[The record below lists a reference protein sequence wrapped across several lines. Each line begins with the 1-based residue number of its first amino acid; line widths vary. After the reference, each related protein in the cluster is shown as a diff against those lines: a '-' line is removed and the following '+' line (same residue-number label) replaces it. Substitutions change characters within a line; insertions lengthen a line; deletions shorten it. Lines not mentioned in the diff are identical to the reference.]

1 MKPISAFGV
10 TSNTSPIEA
19 MTIERREVTDY
30 DVQIAIDYCGIC
42 HSDIHQARNEW
53 GFSHYPL
60 VPGHEI
66 IGHVTAVGSKVTKH
80 KVGDTVGVGVMVDS
94 CRECSE
100 CQDDLEQFCAKKVGT
115 YNGEDFRHG
124 GITFG
129 GYAKEMVVQE
139 HFVLRIPDNL
149 DKQAIA
155 PLLCAGITTWSPL
168 QHWHIKQGDTVGVIG
183 LGGLGHM
190 GVKFAHAL
198 GAKVVMITRSA
209 NKGKDAQALGADEVL
224 LSTDE
229 TAMADNAKR
238 FDFLLN
244 TVPVSHELDPYMTLL
259 KRDGTMVCV
268 GMIEPLTNPL
278 NMANLVLARRSIAG
292 SIIGGIKETQAML
305 DFCGKHNI
313 TADVE
318 MIKPEQ
324 INQAFERT
332 INGDVKYRF
341 VIDMR

>member
-313 TADVE
+313 TANVE